1 VKRSLAIVVTAIALV
16 SCTRVASA
24 PGNLPSGHSW
34 TQQQTLRVGAYEEP
48 DSLDPVVTT
57 MAFAGDVF
65 QLLYDGLIRYDDR
78 GRAVPDLAVAVP
90 SRSNGGISPD
100 GMMITYHLAPNA
112 RWSDGVPVTARDVVF
127 TYRAIMNPA
136 NNVASRVGYDRIRT
150 VRAIDALT
158 VRVELARP
166 YAPAVYLFRDLS
178 PGAILP
184 EHVLGGYRD
193 LNRIPFNVAPIGS
206 GPYVLREWLHGSEM
220 RFAANPHYFRG
231 APKIKDV
238 VFKFI
243 PDQNTLISQLQTHE
257 IDLAYDLP
265 ASRLRQLAALDGVRT
280 VAVSTL
286 HWEHMSFNVRH
297 PPLDDRS
304 VRLALCYGYDEQAV
318 YDKIYHRAGTMGPTD
333 QNPDYGWY
341 DPRLRYYP
349 HDVGRAGGLLEAA
362 GWRLSA
368 DGYRYKEGRRLETT
382 ISTVAGVANREA
394 IEVMLQE
401 QWRRIGVHVEIKN
414 FPAPTLFAPAA
425 AGGMLYGGR
434 TDITIFS
441 WLDATPDPD
450 DEAFVGPREL
460 PPNGQNVSFY
470 VNPRIGRDQE
480 AALRT
485 NDPAQRRRYY
495 YDVQRI
501 LMADVPQYTFDWTPE
516 IDAANVDL
524 RGLRPVP
531 VGSDFWNIADW
542 TL

>member
-1 VKRSLAIVVTAIALV
+1 MKRSLGIALGAIALI

-24 PGNLPSGHSW
+24 PGGAAAGHAW
-34 TQQQTLRVGAYEEP
+34 THPQTLRVGAYEEP
-48 DSLDPVVTT
+48 DSLDPAVTT

-65 QLLYDGLIRYDDR
+65 QLLFDGLIRYDDR
-78 GRAVPDLAVAVP
+78 GRAVPDLALEVP
-90 SRSNGGISPD
+90 SRNNGGISAD
-100 GMMITYHLAPNA
+100 GMTITYHLVPSA
-112 RWSDGVPVTARDVVF
+112 RWSDGVPVTASDVVF

-136 NNVASRVGYDRIRT
+136 NNVASRVGYDR
-150 VRAIDALT
+150 VRRIEALDPHT

-178 PGAILP
+178 PSAILP
-184 EHVLGGYRD
+184 EHVLRGYRD
-193 LNRIPFNVAPIGS
+193 LNRIPFNVAPVGS

-220 RFAANPHYFRG
+220 RFEANPHYFRG
-231 APKIKDV
+231 APKIKEV
-238 VFKFI
+238 VFTFI
-243 PDQNTLISQLQTHE
+243 PDQNTLLSQLQTHE
-257 IDLAYDLP
+257 IDMAYDLP
-265 ASRLRQLAALDGVRT
+265 ASRLRQLAAMDGVRVT
-280 VAVSTL
+280 QVSTL

-297 PPLDDRS
+297 PPLDDRR

-318 YDKIYHRAGTMGPTD
+318 FAKIYHGAGTIGPTD

-341 DPRLRYYP
+341 DPRLHYYR
-349 HDVGRAGGLLEAA
+349 HDPERADALLEAA

-368 DGYRYKEGRRLETT
+368 DGYRYKDGWRLETT

-401 QWRRIGVHVEIKN
+401 QWRQIGVQAEIKN
-414 FPAPTLFAPAA
+414 FPAPTLFAPAG
-425 AGGMLYGGR
+425 AGGLLYGGR
-434 TDITIFS
+434 TDVTIFS
-441 WLDATPDPD
+441 WLDSSPDPD
-450 DEAFVGPREL
+450 DETYVSPDRL

-470 VNPRIGRDQE
+470 VNPRIGRDEE
-480 AALRT
+480 AALRA

-495 YDVQRI
+495 FDVQRI
-501 LMADVPQYTFDWTPE
+501 LMDDVPQYTFDWTPE

-524 RGLRPVP
+524 HGLRPVP